1 MPQRSLWTKFL
12 LTAILGAVTGW
23 WIWQRPQGNDA
34 EQQPVVLPP
43 AQTAPVISPEPD
55 IAAAVV
61 PPEESDF
68 SDERNNIQVYKSVS
82 PAVVNLTST
91 TIQYDF
97 FFRVLPSQGSGS
109 GFLIDQE
116 GNILTNYHVISGA
129 RSVEV
134 TLSDQS
140 RHPAKLIGRDRLSDL
155 AVIKIDAGKE
165 LPYVKQGDS
174 ENLQVGQ
181 KVLAIGNPFGFEG
194 TLTTGVISSLGR
206 NIRDQ
211 EGRLLE
217 DVIQTDAAINPG
229 NSGGPLLN
237 ALGEVIGINTA
248 IFGQSSIGIGFAIPV
263 NTAKSILTDL
273 LQEGRV
279 RRGYLGVVG
288 REITPA
294 LAELLDLPAPKGLLV
309 ARVRRGGP
317 GDRAGI
323 RAGRSLALIGNEQF
337 VIGGD
342 LIVEVD
348 GTPIE
353 SSVDLSRYVLKM
365 KPGEV
370 IRITLYRGRERMDVE
385 VELGERPETG

>member
-1 MPQRSLWTKFL
+1 MPQRSIWTKFL

-23 WIWQRPQGNDA
+23 WIWQRPQVNDA
-34 EQQPVVLPP
+34 GPSPVVLPP
-43 AQTAPVISPEPD
+43 GQTTPEPAP
-55 IAAAVV
+55 AAAVV
-61 PPEESDF
+61 SPEESGF
-68 SDERNNIQVYKSVS
+68 SDEQNNIRIYRSVS

-109 GFLIDQE
+109 GFLIDKE

-134 TLSDQS
+134 TLADHS

-155 AVIKIDAGKE
+155 AVIKIDAGKD
-165 LPYVKQGDS
+165 LPYVKLGVS

-237 ALGEVIGINTA
+237 ARGEVIGINTA

-294 LAELLDLPAPKGLLV
+294 LAELLDLPASQGLLV
-309 ARVRRGGP
+309 ARVSRGGP

-353 SSVDLSRYVLKM
+353 SSVDLSRYILKM

-370 IRITLYRGRERMDVE
+370 VRITLYRGRVRMDIE
-385 VELGERPETG
+385 VELGERPEAG

>member
-1 MPQRSLWTKFL
+1 MPRQSIWSKLL

-23 WIWQRPQGNDA
+23 WIWQRPQVNNA
-34 EQQPVVLPP
+34 ELPPVVPP
-43 AQTAPVISPEPD
+43 PVQTAPEPTPA
-55 IAAAVV
+55 AAAVV
-61 PPEESDF
+61 PDVSII

-109 GFLIDQE
+109 GFLIDAE
-116 GNILTNYHVISGA
+116 GNILTNYHVVSGA

-155 AVIKIDAGKE
+155 AIIKIDAGRD
-165 LPYVKQGDS
+165 LPYVKLGGSDD
-174 ENLQVGQ
+174 LQVGQ

-206 NIRDQ
+206 NIQDQ

-237 ALGEVIGINTA
+237 ARGEVIGINTA
-248 IFGQSSIGIGFAIPV
+248 IFGQASIGIGFAIPV

-294 LAELLDLPAPKGLLV
+294 LAELLDLPASQGLLV

-323 RAGRSLALIGNEQF
+323 RAGRRLALIGNEQF

-348 GTPIE
+348 GIPME
-353 SSVDLSRYVLKM
+353 SSVDLSRYVLRM

-370 IRITLYRGRERMDVE
+370 IRVTLYRGRERMEID
-385 VELGERPETG
+385 VELGERPEAG

>member
-34 EQQPVVLPP
+34 ELQPVVLPP
-43 AQTAPVISPEPD
+43 AQTAPVVSPEPD
-55 IAAAVV
+55 TAAAVV
-61 PPEESDF
+61 PSEESDF

-82 PAVVNLTST
+82 QAVVNLTST
-91 TIQYDF
+91 TMQYDF

-109 GFLIDQE
+109 GFLIDKE

-263 NTAKSILTDL
+263 NTAKSILADL

-294 LAELLDLPAPKGLLV
+294 LAELLNLPAPKGLLV

-348 GTPIE
+348 GSPIE
-353 SSVDLSRYVLKM
+353 SSVDLSRYVLKK

-370 IRITLYRGRERMDVE
+370 IRITIYRGRERMDVE
-385 VELGERPETG
+385 VELGERPEEG